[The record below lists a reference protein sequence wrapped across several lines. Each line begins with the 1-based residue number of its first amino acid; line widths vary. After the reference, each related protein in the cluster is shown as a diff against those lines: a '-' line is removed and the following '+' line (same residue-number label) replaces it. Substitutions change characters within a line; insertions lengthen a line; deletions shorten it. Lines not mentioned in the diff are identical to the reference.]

1 VHGTHAVEAQGD
13 DETPT
18 VGDIETRPGFATAH
32 RADVADVTSL
42 APKPPS
48 WRDSRLRRLLAVADA
63 GAIALC
69 WTIAVLAVPL
79 HAPLTSK
86 AFLIGILPL
95 WILLNKLL
103 GLYDR
108 DANVI
113 RKSTLDELPRIA
125 HSVVLGSSM
134 LFLLGPLLPGVEVSR
149 ARTLVFVGVALV
161 VMPSLRTGVRAA
173 FSRTSELER
182 CLIVGS
188 GTVARLLAR
197 KLSQHPEFRVDL
209 VGFVDEA
216 SVHAD
221 PEPGDP
227 ALVGRLDEFETL
239 CHDLDVE
246 RVIIAFSSASHED
259 LLRVVRVA
267 KQLNLKVTVVPRLFE
282 GIGDAVEIEQVEGLT
297 LLGLRGLGRT
307 KSSLFLKRSLDVAVA
322 GTSLVLLAPVLGL
335 VALAVK
341 ITSPGPVMFRQ
352 RRIGHRDRPFT
363 MLKFRTMRDGADELK
378 EELRHLNEAEGPMFK
393 IADDP
398 RLTPVGGFLRRYS
411 LDELPQLWNVLRGEM
426 SLVGPRPLVPDES
439 EQVLG
444 RHRSRLDL
452 APGVTGPW
460 QVMGRTAIPFAEM
473 VKLDYLYVAEWSLW
487 NDVKLLLRT
496 VQVVVEGSGR

>member
-1 VHGTHAVEAQGD
+1 MATQAASDRGATLDAV
-13 DETPT
+13 TT
-18 VGDIETRPGFATAH
+18 T
-32 RADVADVTSL
+32 ADVAAVTTL
-42 APKPPS
+42 APKAPS
-48 WRDSRLRRLLAVADA
+48 WRDSRLRRLLAVADV
-63 GAIALC
+63 GAIAVS
-69 WTIAVLAVPL
+69 WSIAVLAVPL
-79 HAPLTSK
+79 DAPVTSK
-86 AFLIGILPL
+86 AFLIAVIPV

-134 LFLLGPLLPGVEVSR
+134 LFLLAPLLPGVEISR
-149 ARTLVFVGVALV
+149 ARTLVFVAVALV
-161 VMPSLRTGVRAA
+161 VMPGVRTVVRVA
-173 FSRTSELER
+173 FSRTSEKER

-188 GTVARLLAR
+188 GNVARLLAR
-197 KLSQHPEFRVDL
+197 KLSKHPEFRVDL
-209 VGFVDEA
+209 VGFVDET
-216 SVHAD
+216 SVHVHPD
-221 PEPGDP
+221 PQPDDP
-227 ALVGRLDEFETL
+227 ALVGGLDDFETL
-239 CHDLDVE
+239 CHELDVE
-246 RVIIAFSSASHED
+246 RVIIAFSAASHED
-259 LLRVVRVA
+259 LLGVVRLA

-307 KSSLFLKRSLDVAVA
+307 KSSLFLKRALDVGVA
-322 GTSLVLLAPVLGL
+322 GTALVVLAPLLALI
-335 VALAVK
+335 AAAVK
-341 ITSPGPVMFRQ
+341 LTSPGPVTFRQ
-352 RRIGHRDRPFT
+352 QRIGRGDRPFT

-378 EELRHLNEAEGPMFK
+378 EELRHLNEADGPMFK

-411 LDELPQLWNVLRGEM
+411 LDELPQLFNVLRGEM

-444 RHRSRLDL
+444 RHRARLDL
-452 APGVTGPW
+452 VPGMTGPW
-460 QVMGRTAIPFAEM
+460 QVMGRTRIPFAEM